1 MLTDLF
7 KKLWKKSPKPYPK
20 SFGKRL
26 IRRIT
31 LRMLIFMGIPSFILF
46 WISFGSVQV
55 GFALFGN
62 KMLKG
67 QYEEVRRI
75 TSDIY
80 VASVNTAP
88 FIEDNLDNPDKLY
101 DIMEG
106 MISTNKRIR
115 SCGISFVADYYPQK
129 GRWFCPYAVRR
140 DSSTIEHLTMG
151 SKDHDYLKAEWF
163 LEAVAK
169 DSAYWAKAFFEDN
182 DKETP
187 LMSYLV
193 PIHDRQ
199 KRVVAIL
206 GVDMSLNWFSE
217 KMMFKSSSKTD
228 STEWAD
234 DDYNLYYF
242 VIDSAGTYLAHPD
255 KQRIGR
261 DKFQNHVTDDPDG
274 FCKQMLTDRKNGTD
288 DGELSIGG
296 IENSV
301 IYRPVKYTTWTV
313 GLVLPK
319 LVIEVLSYLFG
330 GFMLFFIVV
339 GILIVLISGRRT
351 IKKAAFPIKLLAL
364 SAEEVAKG
372 NFKTPLP
379 ELKSHDEIHQL
390 RDSFVQM
397 QQSLSQYTE
406 ELKNTTAEKAS
417 IESEL
422 NVAHTIQMS
431 MLPKTFPPYPDR
443 SDIDIYG
450 QVAPAKAVGGDLFD
464 FYIRDE
470 KLFFCIGD
478 VSGKGVPASMFMA
491 VARSLFR
498 NISAHVPEPHIIV
511 KALNESMCEG
521 NEMNMFVTMF
531 IGVLDLQT
539 GHLSYC
545 NAGHDAPLLIGQGVG
560 VLPCESN
567 LPIGLMDWNFVMQ
580 ETTIVPGTTIFLF
593 TDGLNEAENALHQ
606 QFGDERILQ
615 LAEEQLAKGE
625 YQPMPLIQRMSAA
638 VHFFAG
644 AAEQSDDLTMLA
656 IQYKK
661 EYSEPQFSINNV

>member
-1 MLTDLF
+1 MIKDLLRRLF
-7 KKLWKKSPKPYPK
+7 KKSANPYPK
-20 SFGKRL
+20 SFAKRL
-26 IRRIT
+26 TRRIT
-31 LRMLIFMGIPSFILF
+31 LRMLIIMGIPSFILF
-46 WISFGSVQV
+46 WFSFNTVRV

-106 MISTNKRIR
+106 MISKNNRIR

-140 DSSTIEHLTMG
+140 DSTIERLTIG

-163 LEAVAK
+163 QEAVAK
-169 DSAYWAKAFFEDN
+169 DSAYWAKPFFEDN
-182 DKETP
+182 NEETP

-199 KRVVAIL
+199 QRVVAIL
-206 GVDMSLNWFSE
+206 GVDMSLKWFSD
-217 KMMFKSSSKTD
+217 KLMLYNRSRTD
-228 STEWAD
+228 SSEWAD

-242 VIDSAGTYLAHPD
+242 VVDSAGTFLAHPD
-255 KQRIGR
+255 SRRIGH
-261 DKFQNHVTDDPDG
+261 DIFQNHVTDDPDG
-274 FCKQMLTDRKNGTD
+274 FCKHMLTDRRNDTD

-319 LVIEVLSYLFG
+319 LMIEVLSYLFG
-330 GFMLFFIVV
+330 GFMLFFIVI
-339 GILIVLISGRRT
+339 GILVVLFSGRRT
-351 IKKAAFPIKLLAL
+351 IRKSVKPIKLLAQ
-364 SAEEVAKG
+364 SADEVAKG
-372 NFKTPLP
+372 NFNTLLP
-379 ELKSHDEIHQL
+379 ELNSRDEIHQL
-390 RDSFVQM
+390 RDSFAKM
-397 QQSLSQYTE
+397 QLSLSQHIE
-406 ELKNTTAEKAS
+406 QLKSTTAEKAS

-422 NVAHTIQMS
+422 KVAHNIQMS
-431 MLPKTFPPYPDR
+431 MLPKTFPPYPER
-443 SDIDIYG
+443 NDIDIYG

-498 NISAHVPEPHIIV
+498 NVSAHVSEPHIIA
-511 KALNESMCEG
+511 KALNDSMSEG
-521 NEMNMFVTMF
+521 NEMSMFVTMF

-539 GHLSYC
+539 GLLRYC

-567 LPIGLMDWNFVMQ
+567 LPIGLMDWEFVPQ
-580 ETTIVPGTTIFLF
+580 ETTIASGTTIFLY
-593 TDGLNEAENALHQ
+593 TDGLNEAENSQHQ
-606 QFGDERILQ
+606 QFGEEQILQ
-615 LAEEQLAKGE
+615 LAEEQLVKGE
-625 YQPMPLIQRMSAA
+625 CQPMPLIQRMSAA

-656 IQYKK
+656 IQYKR
-661 EYSEPQFSINNV
+661 EASV

>member
-1 MLTDLF
+1 MIKDLLRRLF
-7 KKLWKKSPKPYPK
+7 KKSANPYPK
-20 SFGKRL
+20 SFAKRL
-26 IRRIT
+26 TRRIT
-31 LRMLIFMGIPSFILF
+31 LRMLIIMGIPSFILF
-46 WISFGSVQV
+46 WFSFNTVRV

-106 MISTNKRIR
+106 MISKNSRIR
-115 SCGISFVADYYPQK
+115 SCGISFVANYYPQK

-140 DSSTIEHLTMG
+140 DSTIERLTIG

-163 LEAVAK
+163 QEAVAK
-169 DSAYWAKAFFEDN
+169 DSAYWAKPFFEDHN
-182 DKETP
+182 EETP

-199 KRVVAIL
+199 QRVVAIL
-206 GVDMSLNWFSE
+206 GVDMSLKWFSD
-217 KMMFKSSSKTD
+217 KLMLYNRSRTD
-228 STEWAD
+228 SSEWAD

-242 VIDSAGTYLAHPD
+242 VVDSAGTFLAHPD
-255 KQRIGR
+255 SRRIGH
-261 DKFQNHVTDDPDG
+261 DIFQNHVTDDPDG
-274 FCKQMLTDRKNGTD
+274 FCKHMLTDRRNDTD

-319 LVIEVLSYLFG
+319 LMIEVLSYLFG
-330 GFMLFFIVV
+330 GFMLFFIVI
-339 GILIVLISGRRT
+339 GILVVLFSGRRT
-351 IKKAAFPIKLLAL
+351 IRKSVKPIKLLAQ
-364 SAEEVAKG
+364 SADEVAKG
-372 NFKTPLP
+372 NFNTLLP
-379 ELKSHDEIHQL
+379 ELNSRDEIHQL
-390 RDSFVQM
+390 RDSFAKM
-397 QQSLSQYTE
+397 QLSLSQHIE
-406 ELKNTTAEKAS
+406 QLKSTTAEKAS

-422 NVAHTIQMS
+422 KVAHNIQMS
-431 MLPKTFPPYPDR
+431 MLPKTFPPYPER
-443 SDIDIYG
+443 NDIDIYG

-498 NISAHVPEPHIIV
+498 NVSAHVSEPHIIA
-511 KALNESMCEG
+511 KALNDSMSEG
-521 NEMNMFVTMF
+521 NEMSMFVTMF

-539 GHLSYC
+539 GLLRYC

-567 LPIGLMDWNFVMQ
+567 LPIGLMDWEFVPQ
-580 ETTIVPGTTIFLF
+580 ETTIASGTTIFLY
-593 TDGLNEAENALHQ
+593 TDGLNEAENSQHQ
-606 QFGDERILQ
+606 QFGEEQILQ
-615 LAEEQLAKGE
+615 LAEEQLVKGE
-625 YQPMPLIQRMSAA
+625 CQPMPLIQRMSAA

-656 IQYKK
+656 IQYKR
-661 EYSEPQFSINNV
+661 EASV

>member
-1 MLTDLF
+1 MIKDLLRRLF
-7 KKLWKKSPKPYPK
+7 KKSANPYPK
-20 SFGKRL
+20 SFAKRL
-26 IRRIT
+26 TRRIT
-31 LRMLIFMGIPSFILF
+31 LRMLIIMGIPSFILF
-46 WISFGSVQV
+46 WFSFNTVRV

-106 MISTNKRIR
+106 MISKNSRIR
-115 SCGISFVADYYPQK
+115 SCGISFVANYYPQK

-140 DSSTIEHLTMG
+140 DSTIERLTIG

-163 LEAVAK
+163 QEAVAK
-169 DSAYWAKAFFEDN
+169 DSAYWAKPFFEDHN
-182 DKETP
+182 EETP

-199 KRVVAIL
+199 QRVVAIL

-217 KMMFKSSSKTD
+217 KLMLYNRSRTD
-228 STEWAD
+228 SSEWAD

-242 VIDSAGTYLAHPD
+242 VIDSAGTFLAHPD
-255 KQRIGR
+255 NRRIGH
-261 DKFQNHVTDDPDG
+261 DIFQNHVTDDPDG
-274 FCKQMLTDRKNGTD
+274 FCKHMLTDRRNETD

-319 LVIEVLSYLFG
+319 LMIEVLSYLFG
-330 GFMLFFIVV
+330 GFMLFFIVI
-339 GILIVLISGRRT
+339 GILVVLFSGRRT
-351 IKKAAFPIKLLAL
+351 IRKSVKPIKLLAQ
-364 SAEEVAKG
+364 SADEVAKG
-372 NFKTPLP
+372 NFNTLLP
-379 ELKSHDEIHQL
+379 ELNSRDEIHQL
-390 RDSFVQM
+390 RDSFAKM
-397 QQSLSQYTE
+397 QLSLSQHIE
-406 ELKNTTAEKAS
+406 QLKSTTAEKAS

-422 NVAHTIQMS
+422 KVAHNIQMS
-431 MLPKTFPPYPDR
+431 MLPKTFPPYPER
-443 SDIDIYG
+443 NDIDIYG

-498 NISAHVPEPHIIV
+498 NVSAHVSEPHIIA
-511 KALNESMCEG
+511 KALNDSMSEG
-521 NEMNMFVTMF
+521 NEMSMFVTMF

-539 GHLSYC
+539 GLLRYC

-567 LPIGLMDWNFVMQ
+567 LPIGLMDWEFVPQ
-580 ETTIVPGTTIFLF
+580 ETTIASGTTIFLY
-593 TDGLNEAENALHQ
+593 TDGLNEAENSQHQ
-606 QFGDERILQ
+606 QFGEEQILQ
-615 LAEEQLAKGE
+615 LAEEQLVKGE
-625 YQPMPLIQRMSAA
+625 CQPMPLIQRMSAA

-656 IQYKK
+656 IQYKR
-661 EYSEPQFSINNV
+661 EASV

>member
-1 MLTDLF
+1 MLLN
-7 KKLWKKSPKPYPK
+7 
-20 SFGKRL
+20 GEH
-26 IRRIT
+26 
-31 LRMLIFMGIPSFILF
+31 
-46 WISFGSVQV
+46 
-55 GFALFGN
+55 
-62 KMLKG
+62 
-67 QYEEVRRI
+67 EEVRRI
-75 TSDIY
+75 ASDVY

-88 FIEDNLDNPDKLY
+88 FIEDNLDNPDKMY

-106 MISTNKRIR
+106 MIRTNTRIR

-129 GRWFCPYAVRR
+129 GHWFCPYAVRR
-140 DSSTIEHLTMG
+140 DSVTIETMTVG
-151 SKDHDYLKAEWF
+151 NADHDYLHEDWF
-163 LEAVAK
+163 VEAVAR
-169 DSAYWAKAFFEDN
+169 DSSYWSTPFFGGTDGQ
-182 DKETP
+182 TA
-187 LMSYLV
+187 LVSYLI

-199 KRVVAIL
+199 QRVVAVL
-206 GVDMSLNWFSE
+206 GVDMSLNWFSD
-217 KMMFKSSSKTD
+217 KLRTKQYKDRLFFPFF
-228 STEWAD
+228 
-234 DDYNLYYF
+234 F
-242 VIDSAGTYLAHPD
+242 VVDSAGTYLAHL
-255 KQRIGR
+255 KQERIIHK
-261 DKFQNHVTDDPDG
+261 KFQDYVTADPDG
-274 FCKQMLTDRKNGTD
+274 VCSKILKSRGDRTSSE
-288 DGELSIGG
+288 ELSL
-296 IENSV
+296 EDMECSV
-301 IYRPVKYTTWTV
+301 TTHPIKYTKWTI
-313 GLVLPK
+313 GLAFPTILLK
-319 LVIEVLSYLFG
+319 VLSYIFG
-330 GFMLFFIVV
+330 GLMFFFIIIGLLVV
-339 GILIVLISGRRT
+339 MVSGRNT
-351 IKKAAFPIKLLAL
+351 IRKASLPIRLLAL
-364 SAEEVAKG
+364 SANDVAKG
-372 NFKTPLP
+372 NFKTSLP
-379 ELKSHDEIHQL
+379 PMKSRDEVHQL
-390 RDSFVQM
+390 RDSFEKM
-397 QQSLSQYTE
+397 QQSLTQYME
-406 ELKNTTAEKAS
+406 ELKTTTAEKATV
-417 IESEL
+417 ESEL
-422 NVAHTIQMS
+422 NIAHSIQMS
-431 MLPKTFPPYPDR
+431 MLPKTFPPYPERD
-443 SDIDIYG
+443 DIDIYG
-450 QVAPAKAVGGDLFD
+450 QLTPARAVGGDLFD

-470 KLFFCIGD
+470 KLFFCVGD

-498 NISAHVPEPHIIV
+498 NVSAHVPEPHIIA
-511 KALNESMCEG
+511 KALNESMSDG